1 VKDDAANRGRVT
13 TMKLR
18 SSLILPCGL
27 LLLLMLFAAAC
38 DDSEPTAA
46 ADWVIEVTASPASLD
61 LDAPDIPGSSTITAV
76 VFNTDGQ
83 PQSGI
88 GVRFSASAG
97 TMASGG
103 GLVKTNERGEAQDVL
118 TTNADSK
125 VRVKSGSAEGTV
137 DVKINSTNEKP
148 TAVISIQPRDQAPIG
163 SQVTFS
169 GSSSEDLDGEIVEY
183 RWSIASTN
191 PDPGVSNPDDEVTA
205 STTIIRTYNNPQDLT
220 VSLTTVDNKGATA
233 STSAT
238 YFVLDNLPPTVDAG
252 PPQTG
257 IIGSSSPYT
266 CSITLCPVSSDPDGQ
281 VTAYQFSWGDSD
293 TPVLP
298 VGCQNHTY
306 LRPSPTLADYK
317 VVVTAYD
324 NGNKEGAC
332 LAPPPP
338 GGFDTC
344 TSRKTA
350 TDSTVITCPAA
361 AR

>member
-1 VKDDAANRGRVT
+1 MKRAAKTN
-13 TMKLR
+13 L
-18 SSLILPCGL
+18 LCGL
-27 LLLLMLFAAAC
+27 LLGLMLLAAAC
-38 DDSEPTAA
+38 DDSEPVAES
-46 ADWVIEVTASPASLD
+46 DWVIEVTASPASLD

-103 GLVKTNERGEAQDVL
+103 ELIETNERGEVQDVL

-148 TAVISIQPRDQAPIG
+148 TAVISIQPRDRAPVG

-169 GSSSEDLDGEIVEY
+169 GASSEDLDGEIVEY

-191 PDPGVSNPDDEVTA
+191 PDPDTPNPYDEVTPA
-205 STTIIRTYNNPQDLT
+205 TTIIRTFQNPQDLT
-220 VSLTTVDNKGATA
+220 ISLTTVDNKGATA
-233 STSAT
+233 STSAS
-238 YFVLDNLPPTVDAG
+238 YFVMENLPPTVDAG

-257 IIGSSSPYT
+257 IIGSASPYT
-266 CSITLCPVSSDPDGQ
+266 CSITLCPVASDPDGQ
-281 VTAYQFSWGDSD
+281 ITALQFSWGDSD
-293 TPVLP
+293 TPVLGI
-298 VGCQNHTY
+298 GCQNHTY

-324 NGNKEGAC
+324 NGNKQGAC
-332 LAPPPP
+332 NAPPPA

-350 TDSTVITCPAA
+350 TDSTVITCAAA

>member
-1 VKDDAANRGRVT
+1 MTDDAAIRGRVT
-13 TMKLR
+13 TMTIPSKT
-18 SSLILPCGL
+18 ILLPGL
-27 LLLLMLFAAAC
+27 LLLLLLAASC

-46 ADWVIEVTASPASLD
+46 SDWVIEVTASPASLD
-61 LDAPDIPGSSTITAV
+61 LDAPDKPGNSTITAV
-76 VFNTDGQ
+76 VFDANGA

-88 GVRFSASAG
+88 GLRFSATAG
-97 TMASGG
+97 TMKSEGN
-103 GLVKTNERGEAQDVL
+103 LVKTNERGEAQDVL

-137 DVKINSTNEKP
+137 DVNVNSTNEKP
-148 TAVISIQPRDQAPIG
+148 TALISIQPNAQAPIG

-169 GSSSEDLDGEIVEY
+169 GASSEDLDGEIVEY

-191 PDPGVSNPDDEVTA
+191 PDPGRDNPDNEVTSA
-205 STTIIRTYNNPQDLT
+205 TTIIRTYDNPQELT
-220 VSLTTVDNKGATA
+220 VALTTVDNKGATA

-238 YFVLDNLPPTVDAG
+238 YSVMDNLPPTVDAG

-281 VTAYQFSWGDSD
+281 VTALQFSWGDSD
-293 TPVLP
+293 TPVLA

-306 LRPSPTLADYK
+306 LRPSPTVADYK
-317 VVVTAYD
+317 VVVIAYD
-324 NGNKEGAC
+324 NGNRQGVC
-332 LAPPPP
+332 LSPPPA
-338 GGFDTC
+338 GGFDPC

>member
-1 VKDDAANRGRVT
+1 MTIPSKT
-13 TMKLR
+13 
-18 SSLILPCGL
+18 ILLPGL
-27 LLLLMLFAAAC
+27 LLLLTLLAASC
-38 DDSEPTAA
+38 DDSEPVAES
-46 ADWVIEVTASPASLD
+46 DWVIEVSASPASLD
-61 LDAPDIPGSSTITAV
+61 LDAPDQPGNSTITAV
-76 VFNTDGQ
+76 VFDANGQ

-88 GVRFSASAG
+88 GVRFTASAG
-97 TMASGG
+97 TMASRGE
-103 GLVKTNERGEAQDVL
+103 LVKTDGRGEAQDIL

-148 TAVISIQPRDQAPIG
+148 TAVISIQPSGQAPIG

-169 GSSSEDLDGEIVEY
+169 GASSEDLDGEIVEY

-191 PDPGVSNPDDEVTA
+191 PDPGVPNPDNEIT
-205 STTIIRTYNNPQDLT
+205 SQTTIIRTFNNPQDLT
-220 VSLTTVDNKGATA
+220 VALTTVDNKGATA
-233 STSAT
+233 STSAD

-281 VTAYQFSWGDSD
+281 VTALQFSWGDSD
-293 TPVLP
+293 TPVLA

-324 NGNKEGAC
+324 NGNKQGSC
-332 LAPPPP
+332 LSPPPA

-350 TDSTVITCPAA
+350 TDSTVITCPAS

>member
-1 VKDDAANRGRVT
+1 MKIPSKT
-13 TMKLR
+13 TVL
-18 SSLILPCGL
+18 SGL
-27 LLLLMLFAAAC
+27 LLLLMLFAVAC
-38 DDSEPTAA
+38 DDSEPTAES
-46 ADWVIEVTASPASLD
+46 DWVIEVTASPASLD
-61 LDAPDIPGSSTITAV
+61 LDAPDIPGNSTITAV
-76 VFNTDGQ
+76 VFNADGQ

-97 TMASGG
+97 TMASKGD
-103 GLVKTNERGEAQDVL
+103 LVKTNERGEAQDVL

-137 DVKINSTNEKP
+137 DIKINSTNEKP
-148 TAVISIQPRDQAPIG
+148 TAVISIQPRDQAPAG

-169 GSSSEDLDGEIVEY
+169 GASSEDLDGEIVEY

-191 PDPGVSNPDDEVTA
+191 PDAGVSNPDNEVT
-205 STTIIRTYNNPQDLT
+205 SETTIIRTFNNPQDLT

-233 STSAT
+233 STSAD
-238 YFVLDNLPPTVDAG
+238 YFVMENLPPTVDAG

-266 CSITLCPVSSDPDGQ
+266 CSITLCPVASDSDGQ
-281 VTAYQFSWGDSD
+281 ITALQFSWGDSD
-293 TPVLP
+293 TPVLA

-317 VVVTAYD
+317 VVVVAYD
-324 NGNKEGAC
+324 DGNGVTPAC
-332 LAPPPP
+332 QAPPPA

-344 TSRKTA
+344 SSRKTA

>member
-1 VKDDAANRGRVT
+1 
-13 TMKLR
+13 MKTR
-18 SSLILPCGL
+18 SKVILLPGL
-27 LLLLMLFAAAC
+27 LLLLLLSAVAC
-38 DDSEPTAA
+38 DDSEPTAES
-46 ADWVIEVTASPASLD
+46 DWVIEVTASPASLD
-61 LDAPDIPGSSTITAV
+61 LDAPDKPADSTINAV
-76 VFNTDGQ
+76 VFDANGQ

-97 TMASGG
+97 TMASDGR
-103 GLVKTNERGEAQDVL
+103 LIKTNGRGEVQDVL
-118 TTNADSK
+118 TTNADAK

-137 DVKINSTNEKP
+137 DVKVNSTNEKP

-169 GSSSEDLDGEIVEY
+169 GASSEDLDGEIVEY

-191 PDPGVSNPDDEVTA
+191 PDPGRANPDNETTTA
-205 STTIIRTYNNPQDLT
+205 TTIIRSYNNPQDLT
-220 VSLTTVDNKGATA
+220 VALTTVDNKGATSSA
-233 STSAT
+233 SAD
-238 YFVLDNLPPTVDAG
+238 YAVLDNLPPTVDAG
-252 PPQTG
+252 PPQAG
-257 IIGSSSPYT
+257 IIGSGSQYT

-281 VTAYQFSWGDSD
+281 VTALQFSWGDSD

-317 VVVTAYD
+317 VVVVAYD
-324 NGNKEGAC
+324 NGDRVTPAC
-332 LAPPPP
+332 QAPPPP
-338 GGFDTC
+338 GGFDPC

-350 TDSTVITCPAA
+350 TDSTVVTCSAT